1 MSPGPFGGPWVE
13 GTIPTGTAVRSG
25 HHRGSREV
33 AAYDFTVSIDVIVL
47 NGGSSAGKSSL
58 AAELKQ
64 RLDGRWLS
72 LGIDDLIKALSF
84 GPNDTSAGGT
94 MTFVHGGAIEIDP
107 EFFPAQS
114 AWYAGLAAIARAG
127 VGLIIDEVF
136 LNGGQSQDELRKALL
151 GLRVIWVGVQCEAD
165 VAEARERDREDR
177 TSGLARDQANRV
189 HVGATYDLSVDTSK
203 TTTDQCADDIIE
215 ILSQL

>member
-1 MSPGPFGGPWVE
+1 
-13 GTIPTGTAVRSG
+13 
-25 HHRGSREV
+25 
-33 AAYDFTVSIDVIVL
+33 
-47 NGGSSAGKSSL
+47 
-58 AAELKQ
+58 
-64 RLDGRWLS
+64 
-72 LGIDDLIKALSF
+72 
-84 GPNDTSAGGT
+84 